1 MQATFSAPVAVRG
14 APGIDLQV
22 GERVVV
28 ARYVSGSGTDRLRFE
43 YVIMLGDY
51 DENGIGL
58 SLERDSDES
67 VPARRGGH
75 RRRRGRRGDRR
86 QSGADDADRR
96 GRKPQG
102 RGAPAAGDGG
112 VDGVLAGERR
122 HLRDRRDHHGG
133 ADDAHGRDGAAARA
147 AECLA

>member
-14 APGIDLQV
+14 VPGIDLQV

-43 YVIMLGDY
+43 YVVMLGDY
-51 DENGIGL
+51 DDNGIGL

-75 RRRRGRRGDRR
+75 RRRAVAGAGITVDLE
-86 QSGADDADRR
+86 ADDAHRR
-96 GRKPQG
+96 RRKPQG
-102 RGAPAAGDGG
+102 RGASA
-112 VDGVLAGERR
+112 
-122 HLRDRRDHHGG
+122 DR
-133 ADDAHGRDGAAARA
+133 
-147 AECLA
+147 